1 MQNFSAQTRLTPNEI
16 MNRAYRHFVE
26 TCGLVLIA
34 RVMHL
39 HGAEGA
45 VQIEV
50 AGARLVG
57 GKGSH
62 DARKAFDQIVA
73 HVRGEY
79 GLTPIFTLLHLH
91 AVQEDD
97 AGHVL
102 VQIDFGVPGRVL
114 VETETYE
121 RETKEFLNGLPG

>member
-1 MQNFSAQTRLTPNEI
+1 MQNFSAQTRLTPDEI
-16 MNRAYRHFVE
+16 MDRAYRHFVE

-50 AGARLVG
+50 AGARLA
-57 GKGSH
+57 GKGSR
-62 DARKAFDQIVA
+62 DARKAFGQIVA
-73 HVRGEY
+73 HVRVEY

-91 AVQEDD
+91 AAHEDD
-97 AGHVL
+97 AGHL
-102 VQIDFGVPGRVL
+102 MVQADFGVPGRVL
-114 VETETYE
+114 IETEAYV
-121 RETKEFLNGLPG
+121 REAKEFLDGLPG